1 MIRFKDIPKEEKPR
15 ERLVKYGEK
24 YLSNEELLCI
34 LLKTGTKKYNVKEV
48 ANNLLYRIGNIKK
61 LKEVGINTLKSIEG
75 IGDIKAIELKA
86 MIELGRR
93 IYQEEKANK
102 RNFKVIPNRIFRKIQ

>member
-34 LLKTGTKKYNVKEV
+34 LLKTGTKKYNVKVEV
-48 ANNLLYRIGNIKK
+48 LSS
-61 LKEVGINTLKSIEG
+61 LKRVPGTGGPEDRQISDGENHHYL
-75 IGDIKAIELKA
+75 
-86 MIELGRR
+86 
-93 IYQEEKANK
+93 QH
-102 RNFKVIPNRIFRKIQ
+102 IFHARCSP

>member
-34 LLKTGTKKYNVKEV
+34 LLKTGTKKYNVNKLVYFEQTSDINE
-48 ANNLLYRIGNIKK
+48 AIKREKILKKWNREWKIELIKK
-61 LKEVGINTLKSIEG
+61 QNPK
-75 IGDIKAIELKA
+75 
-86 MIELGRR
+86 
-93 IYQEEKANK
+93 
-102 RNFKVIPNRIFRKIQ
+102 FKDLSSEWEF